1 MTQKTR
7 EWLALYAERVAASS
21 LDANSRRDRMNQVN
35 PIYVLR
41 NYQAQLAIEAAEKGD
56 NSRIELL
63 QDVLRSP
70 YVERAGLEEFA
81 AKRPEWA
88 RHRPGCSTLSCS
100 S

>member
-1 MTQKTR
+1 M
-7 EWLALYAERVAASS
+7 
-21 LDANSRRDRMNQVN
+21 NSVN

-56 NSRIELL
+56 NSRVTQLL
-63 QDVLRSP
+63 DVLRAP
-70 YVERAGLEEFA
+70 YTQRPGLEEFA